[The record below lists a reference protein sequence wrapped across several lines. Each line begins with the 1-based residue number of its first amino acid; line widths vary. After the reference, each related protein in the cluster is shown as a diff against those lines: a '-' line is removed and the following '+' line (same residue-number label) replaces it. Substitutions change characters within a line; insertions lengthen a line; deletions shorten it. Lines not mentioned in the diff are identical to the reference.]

1 MTSQPERIEI
11 KLTIP
16 ATQPQLL
23 EGLDLWLRLG
33 LLSET
38 QVIQIC
44 RTHLVC
50 ALPVAEVSPQEEFIT
65 TTQAETPVPIRT
77 RPAPIV
83 SQILSSLMEEISV
96 VWLLFLGVFMV
107 VVSSGVLA
115 ASQWQNFSSVGQY
128 AILFG
133 YTLAFWFAC
142 WWTRQRPNLSLT
154 SRILQVTTL
163 SLIPVNFWAIDGFQL
178 WWDGLGLIVG
188 AIAILSLSAIAWTVL
203 QAALPIRVNTLALSW
218 LQLGWIIPGFP
229 LIAIYSGTVGTA
241 GVLWHRVEK
250 RRATSLIDLGI
261 SGVVL
266 AISTLLL
273 FGRGVL
279 RAGVPID
286 AIGLAL
292 GICGWVLCWLTR
304 RQVEPLLTRTGIGL
318 LVLGWIVAV
327 SVEPPWQAIAVSIL
341 GIWLLANRLQRL
353 WQVWDLLAI
362 FFVGLQAY
370 CLLWRLI
377 PVAGRQQIIALATQI
392 AGGYLFPGELIGL
405 ALFPYII
412 VTLIVSSRLRRASQP
427 NLANHTEGMALI
439 LGSILALFSLFNP
452 LVRSLYLLASTLTL
466 IIVLRQRPTLAA
478 WLIYL
483 THVTGILTL
492 YAWIGWGFPNLN
504 ARFWAVILL
513 IGMVAEWGCSLA
525 IAHPI
530 WQRSAWYIGLVLAGL
545 SYPLLIASNP
555 SWGLI
560 WLATPA
566 CLTFLGSRAIP
577 QARLAN
583 WLSVVALLLAQILTE
598 ARVTPLLIST
608 AVATSLMLFNTQ
620 KLRSQ
625 LAAAITVGF
634 GLSFAGTC
642 LWQIWGVP
650 LNWLP
655 TWIGVA
661 LWGLWLLRSRRG
673 AQLCAPMEIY
683 ALALDAWAIAL
694 SIINL
699 TFLTLGRLEVYPIQD
714 FYIIFAAVIT
724 TGAITYRNW
733 QQPTN
738 LGFSGIAWGTEL
750 VVASIVWWT
759 VPSFINI
766 AIANLGLGLATQLG
780 GDWWVRRS
788 ALPYLSSWHVISLIY
803 AVIGLIF
810 AHYTFTAY
818 TGLYTLAAALVGIGV
833 GRRLPLLKPITFISV
848 FGLSFAAYELLVYQL
863 IQSKGGQAG
872 DGIVLLSTLACAI
885 AITYRFC
892 SRWLLFYW
900 RLTPQELL
908 VITHLHWGV
917 GSLFSLLALGVNLSN
932 FGSNLWLAIAA
943 TLAAYAAWQG
953 RNRHFWVYLSVIQLT
968 ITIAHLLNRILPL
981 SALLDWSA
989 AIACIFAYI
998 LYMLPWQTWGWSKQP
1013 WQRSATV
1020 LPGVI
1025 VLLTSDGISISSLF
1039 LVAAF
1044 YAWLARIE
1052 NKIRLSYLSIVLSD
1066 WAIIRLIQNWQFTDP
1081 LWYVSVLSGS
1091 LLYVVQVDPT
1101 LRSPTEKEKRHILR
1115 TLAVGL
1121 FCLTALY
1128 QSDNS
1133 LWQGILTI
1141 FLGIGLILAGI
1152 VFRTRAYLYVG
1163 TLTFITKVLRQL
1175 WLFID
1180 NYSLLLW
1187 AIGIVVG
1194 LLFIW
1199 IAATFEARRTQA
1211 IALMQTWIRE
1221 LEAWE

>member
-11 KLTIP
+11 ELTIP
-16 ATQPQLL
+16 ATHPQLL

-38 QVIQIC
+38 QVIRIC
-44 RTHLVC
+44 RTHLIC
-50 ALPVAEVSPQEEFIT
+50 PLPVAEVTPQADFIT
-65 TTQAETPVPIRT
+65 TPQTETPVPT
-77 RPAPIV
+77 RISTPLL
-83 SQILSSLMEEISV
+83 SRILASLMEEISV

-128 AILFG
+128 AILFS

-142 WWTRQRPNLSLT
+142 CWTQQRSNLSLT

-178 WWDGLGLIVG
+178 WWDGWGLIVG
-188 AIAILSLSAIAWTVL
+188 AIAILSLSAIAWTL
-203 QAALPIRVNTLALSW
+203 LKSALPIRSNTLALSW

-250 RRATSLIDLGI
+250 RQESLTDLGI
-261 SGVVL
+261 GSVVI

-273 FGRGVL
+273 LGRGVL
-279 RAGVPID
+279 RAGIPID

-292 GICGWVLCWLTR
+292 GICGWILCWLTR
-304 RQVEPLLTRTGIGL
+304 RQVQPLFTRTGIGL

-341 GIWLLANRLQRL
+341 GIWLLANRLQKL
-353 WQVWDLLAI
+353 GQIWDLLAL

-377 PVAGRQQIIALATQI
+377 PVAGRQQIIAFATQI
-392 AGGYLFPGELIGL
+392 AGGNLLPGELIGL

-412 VTLIVSSRLRRASQP
+412 VTLIVASRLRRASQP
-427 NLANHTEGMALI
+427 NLANYTEGMALI
-439 LGSILALFSLFNP
+439 LGIVLALVSLFHP

-466 IIVLRQRPTLAA
+466 IIVLRQHPTTA

-483 THVTGILTL
+483 THVIGISTL
-492 YAWIGWGFPNLN
+492 CTWIGWSFPNLN
-504 ARFWAVILL
+504 THIWAVILL
-513 IGMVAEWGCSLA
+513 IGMVAEWGYSLT

-530 WQRSAWYIGLVLAGL
+530 WRRSAWHLGLLLAGL
-545 SYPLLIASNP
+545 SYPLLIESNP
-555 SWGLI
+555 YWGLT

-577 QARLAN
+577 QATLAS
-583 WLSVVALLLAQILTE
+583 WLSVIALLLAPILTE

-608 AVATSLMLFNTQ
+608 ALATSLILLNTQ
-620 KLRSQ
+620 KLRAQ

-642 LWQIWGVP
+642 LWQIWGEIP
-650 LNWLP
+650 LNWLSI
-655 TWIGVA
+655 WIGIA
-661 LWGLWLLRSRRG
+661 LWGLWILR
-673 AQLCAPMEIY
+673 QFTPMGIY
-683 ALALDAWAIAL
+683 ALALDGWAIAL

-714 FYIIFAAVIT
+714 LYLVLAAVIT

-733 QQPTN
+733 RQPRN
-738 LGFSGIAWGTEL
+738 LGFSGITWGTEL
-750 VVASIVWWT
+750 VVSSIVWWIA
-759 VPSFINI
+759 PSFTNI

-788 ALPYLSSWHVISLIY
+788 TFPYFSSWHFIPLIY

-810 AHYTFTAY
+810 AHHIFTAY

-833 GRRLPLLKPITFISV
+833 GRRLPLLKSVTYISI
-848 FGLSFAAYELLVYQL
+848 FGISGAAYELLIYQL

-872 DGIVLLSTLACAI
+872 DGIVLLSALATAI

-892 SRWLLFYW
+892 SRWLLPYW
-900 RLTPQELL
+900 RLAPPELL
-908 VITHLHWGV
+908 VVTHLHWGG
-917 GSLFSLLALGVNLSN
+917 GSLFSLLTLGITLSN
-932 FGSNLWLAIAA
+932 FGSNTWLGVTV
-943 TLAAYAAWQG
+943 TLAAYAAWRG
-953 RNRHFWVYLSVIQLT
+953 RNRTFWVYLGVVQL
-968 ITIAHLLNRILPL
+968 IIAIAYLLNRILPL
-981 SALLDWSA
+981 SALLNWSA
-989 AIACIFAYI
+989 AIACVFAYL
-998 LYMLPWQTWGWSKQP
+998 LYSLPWQSWGWSKQP

-1020 LPGVI
+1020 LPGAI
-1025 VLLTSDGISISSLF
+1025 VVLTVGSSIQSLF

-1052 NKIRLSYLSIVLSD
+1052 NKIRLSYLSIVLAD
-1066 WAIIRLIQNWQFTDP
+1066 WAIIRLIQAGNLTDP

-1091 LLYVVQVDPT
+1091 LLYVAQVDPT

-1115 TLAVGL
+1115 ILAVGL
-1121 FCLTALY
+1121 FCLTGLY
-1128 QSDNS
+1128 QSDTS

-1199 IAATFEARRTQA
+1199 IAATFEARRSQA

-1221 LEAWE
+1221 LETWE

>member
-38 QVIQIC
+38 QVIRIC
-44 RTHLVC
+44 RTHLTC
-50 ALPVAEVSPQEEFIT
+50 PLPVAEVSPQADFIT
-65 TTQAETPVPIRT
+65 TTPAETPVPTRT
-77 RPAPIV
+77 RPAPIL
-83 SQILSSLMEEISV
+83 SRILSSLMEEISV

-115 ASQWQNFSSVGQY
+115 ASQWQNFSAVGQY

-133 YTLAFWFAC
+133 YTLAFWLAC

-178 WWDGLGLIVG
+178 WQDGSGLVVG
-188 AIAILSLSAIAWTVL
+188 AIAILSLSAIAWTLL
-203 QAALPIRVNTLALSW
+203 QAALPIRLNTLVLSW
-218 LQLGWIIPGFP
+218 LQLGWITPGFP

-250 RRATSLIDLGI
+250 RQANLIDLGL

-266 AISTLLL
+266 AIATLLL

-292 GICGWVLCWLTR
+292 GICGWILCWLTR
-304 RQVEPLLTRTGIGL
+304 HQVQPLLTRTGIGL
-318 LVLGWIVAV
+318 LILGWIVAV

-353 WQVWDLLAI
+353 WQVWDLLAL

-377 PVAGRQQIIALATQI
+377 PVAGRQQIIAFATQV
-392 AGGYLFPGELIGL
+392 AGSYLFPGELIGL

-412 VTLIVSSRLRRASQP
+412 VTLIAASRLRRASQP
-427 NLANHTEGMALI
+427 NLANYTEGMALI
-439 LGSILALFSLFNP
+439 LGSVLALFSLFNP

-466 IIVLRQRPTLAA
+466 IIVLRQRSTPTA

-513 IGMVAEWGCSLA
+513 IGMIAEWGFACRGAQPRALT
-525 IAHPI
+525 HTI
-530 WQRSAWYIGLVLAGL
+530 WQRSAWHIGLALAGL
-545 SYPLLIASNP
+545 SYPLLIESN
-555 SWGLI
+555 SYWGLT
-560 WLATPA
+560 WLATPT
-566 CLTFLGSRAIP
+566 CLAFLGSRAIP
-577 QARLAN
+577 QARLAS
-583 WLSVVALLLAQILTE
+583 WLSAIALLLAQILTE
-598 ARVTPLLIST
+598 VRVTPLLIST
-608 AVATSLMLFNTQ
+608 AVATGLMLVNTQ

-634 GLSFAGTC
+634 GLSFTGTC
-642 LWQIWGVP
+642 LWQIWGEIP

-655 TWIGVA
+655 IWISVA
-661 LWGLWLLRSRRG
+661 LWGLWLLRRFVPTG
-673 AQLCAPMEIY
+673 IY
-683 ALALDAWAIAL
+683 TLALDGWAIAL

-699 TFLTLGRLEVYPIQD
+699 TFLTLGRLEVYFIQNL
-714 FYIIFAAVIT
+714 YLVLAAVIT

-738 LGFSGIAWGTEL
+738 IGFYGIGWGTEL
-750 VVASIVWWT
+750 VVSSIIWWT

-766 AIANLGLGLATQLG
+766 AIANLGLGLAMQLSS
-780 GDWWVRRS
+780 DWWVHRS
-788 ALPYLSSWHVISLIY
+788 AFPYLSSWHVIPLIY
-803 AVIGLIF
+803 AIIGLIF
-810 AHYTFTAY
+810 AHHAFTAY

-833 GRRLPLLKPITFISV
+833 GRRLPLLKPVTFISV
-848 FGLSFAAYELLVYQL
+848 FSISFAAYELLIYQL
-863 IQSKGGQAG
+863 IQSRGGQAG

-885 AITYRFC
+885 AIIYRFC
-892 SRWLLFYW
+892 SRWLLPYW
-900 RLTPQELL
+900 RLAPQELL
-908 VITHLHWGV
+908 VITHLHWGI
-917 GSLFSLLALGVNLSN
+917 GSLFSLLALGVSLSN
-932 FGSNLWLAIAA
+932 FGSNLWLVVTVA
-943 TLAAYAAWQG
+943 LAAYAAWQG
-953 RNRHFWVYLSVIQLT
+953 RNRHVWVYLAVIQLT
-968 ITIAHLLNRILPL
+968 IAIAHLLNRILPL
-981 SALLDWSA
+981 SVLLNWAA
-989 AIACIFAYI
+989 AIACIFAYL
-998 LYMLPWQTWGWSKQP
+998 LYSLPWQTWGWSKQP

-1020 LPGVI
+1020 LPGAI
-1025 VLLTSDGISISSLF
+1025 VLLTSSGISISSLF
-1039 LVAAF
+1039 LVATF
-1044 YAWLARIE
+1044 YAWLARVE
-1052 NKIRLSYLSIVLSD
+1052 NKIRLSYFSIILAD
-1066 WAIIRLIQNWQFTDP
+1066 WAIIRLIQNWNLTDP

-1101 LRSPTEKEKRHILR
+1101 LRSPTAKEKRHILR

-1141 FLGIGLILAGI
+1141 FFGVGLILAGI

-1199 IAATFEARRTQA
+1199 IAATFEARRSQA

-1221 LEAWE
+1221 LETWE

>member
-44 RTHLVC
+44 RTYLVC
-50 ALPVAEVSPQEEFIT
+50 ALPLPEVTPQADFIT

-77 RPAPIV
+77 RPAPIL
-83 SQILSSLMEEISV
+83 SRILSSLMEEISV

-133 YTLAFWFAC
+133 YTLAFWLAC

-188 AIAILSLSAIAWTVL
+188 AIAILSLSAIAWMLL

-229 LIAIYSGTVGTA
+229 LIAIYSGTLGTA

-250 RRATSLIDLGI
+250 RQASLIDLGMN
-261 SGVVL
+261 GVVL

-273 FGRGVL
+273 LGRGVL

-304 RQVEPLLTRTGIGL
+304 RQVQPLLTRTGIGL

-327 SVEPPWQAIAVSIL
+327 NVEPPWQAIAVSIL
-341 GIWLLANRLQRL
+341 GIWLLANHLQRL
-353 WQVWDLLAI
+353 WQVWDLLAL

-377 PVAGRQQIIALATQI
+377 PIAGRQQIIALATQI

-412 VTLIVSSRLRRASQP
+412 VTLIVASRLRRASQP
-427 NLANHTEGMALI
+427 NLASYTEGVALI
-439 LGSILALFSLFNP
+439 LGSVLALFSLFNP

-466 IIVLRQRPTLAA
+466 IIVLRQRPTPVA

-492 YAWIGWGFPNLN
+492 YAWIGWSFPNLN
-504 ARFWAVILL
+504 SQFWAVILL
-513 IGMVAEWGCSLA
+513 IGMIAEWGFACRGAQPCALT
-525 IAHPI
+525 HPI
-530 WQRSAWYIGLVLAGL
+530 WQRSAWYIGLALAGL
-545 SYPLLIASNP
+545 SYPLLIETNSY
-555 SWGLI
+555 WGLI

-566 CLTFLGSRAIP
+566 CLTFLGSRTIP

-661 LWGLWLLRSRRG
+661 LWGLWMLRRFLSTG
-673 AQLCAPMEIY
+673 IY
-683 ALALDAWAIAL
+683 TPALDGWAIAL

-699 TFLTLGRLEVYPIQD
+699 NLLTLGRLEVYPIQD
-714 FYIIFAAVIT
+714 LYIIFAAVIT

-733 QQPTN
+733 EQPTN
-738 LGFSGIAWGTEL
+738 LDFYGIAWGTEL
-750 VVASIVWWT
+750 VVASLVWWS

-766 AIANLGLGLATQLG
+766 AIVNLGLGLATQLG

-848 FGLSFAAYELLVYQL
+848 FGISFAAYELLIYQL

-885 AITYRFC
+885 AIIYRFC

-900 RLTPQELL
+900 RLTSQELL
-908 VITHLHWGV
+908 VITHLHWGI

-932 FGSNLWLAIAA
+932 FGSNLWLVVTVA
-943 TLAAYAAWQG
+943 LAAYAAWQG
-953 RNRHFWVYLSVIQLT
+953 RNRNFWVYLGVIQLT
-968 ITIAHLLNRILPL
+968 IAIAHLLNRILPL
-981 SALLDWSA
+981 SAFLDWSA
-989 AIACIFAYI
+989 AIACVYAYL
-998 LYMLPWQTWGWSKQP
+998 LYSLPWQTWGWSKQP

-1020 LPGVI
+1020 LPGAI
-1025 VLLTSDGISISSLF
+1025 VLLTFSEISIQGLF
-1039 LVAAF
+1039 IVAAF
-1044 YAWLARIE
+1044 YAWLARVE
-1052 NKIRLSYLSIVLSD
+1052 NKVRLSYISIVLAD

-1081 LWYVSVLSGS
+1081 LWYVSVLSSS
-1091 LLYVVQVDPT
+1091 LLYVAQVDPT

-1141 FLGIGLILAGI
+1141 FLGVGLILAGI
-1152 VFRTRAYLYVG
+1152 VVRTRAYLYVG

-1187 AIGIVVG
+1187 AVGIVVG

-1221 LEAWE
+1221 LESWE